1 MGAVRGT
8 LAVVLAF
15 LLQRGLL
22 AWFPV
27 WGVSPWLLPSV
38 VCLLGLF
45 QGADRGAGYG
55 LLGGFLCL
63 FSGASPWVLALLPLA
78 GGVAGA
84 VFPRRRG
91 FWGNWL
97 RTGAVLAGW
106 EILLVLGHWL
116 TGAALTA
123 CLRIAGPELLLSA
136 ALFPLAALLVGREK
150 KRTQGF

>member
-27 WGVSPWLLPSV
+27 WGVSPWLLPAV
-38 VCLLGLF
+38 VCLLGLS

-55 LLGGFLCL
+55 LLGGLLCL
-63 FSGASPWVLALLPLA
+63 FSGASSWALALLPLA

-84 VFPRRRG
+84 VFPRRSS
-91 FWGNWL
+91 FWGSWL
-97 RTGAVLAGW
+97 RTVAVLVGW
-106 EILLVLGHWL
+106 EVLLVLGHWL
-116 TGAALTA
+116 TGASLAA

-150 KRTQGF
+150 KRP

>member
-63 FSGASPWVLALLPLA
+63 FSGASPWVLALLPLM
-78 GGVAGA
+78 
-84 VFPRRRG
+84 
-91 FWGNWL
+91 L
-97 RTGAVLAGW
+97 RQKSSKIQG
-106 EILLVLGHWL
+106 
-116 TGAALTA
+116 
-123 CLRIAGPELLLSA
+123 
-136 ALFPLAALLVGREK
+136 AALLVAYAVYL
-150 KRTQGF
+150 FIVL